1 MTDSFNAAIYT
12 TPFLN
17 RSTNMPSMRRVKI
30 FGLFVVLFV
39 VTVLFYTASLR
50 QSQSQDSRTAS
61 DFYDK
66 TVNALNNKK
75 PGGGT
80 SGDEEV
86 AAAMAKS
93 LKEAAQVAK
102 DNANAKAPKPDPPS
116 SILGVGSAAEGARE
130 EKSVAGRKKFTTG
143 EAQEP
148 IKNKVETQED
158 HDIEVELNSI
168 LKKSPIIIFSKSYCP
183 HSKRAKDILLEK
195 YIINPAP
202 FVVELDK
209 HELGPRLQ
217 AKLAELTGRS
227 TVPNVLIN
235 AVSIGGGDDVADL
248 DAKHTLI
255 SKVKS
260 LGLGKI
266 VEVRERPVA
275 EEADKPEPKSEIK
288 PKPQAHGLR

>member
-148 IKNKVETQED
+148 IKDKVETQED

-168 LKKSPIIIFSKSYCP
+168 LKKSPSKCAHAFYRGP
-183 HSKRAKDILLEK
+183 ILILGVHSHHILEIVLPSLQK
-195 YIINPAP
+195 SQR
-202 FVVELDK
+202 
-209 HELGPRLQ
+209 HSPR
-217 AKLAELTGRS
+217 
-227 TVPNVLIN
+227 
-235 AVSIGGGDDVADL
+235 
-248 DAKHTLI
+248 
-255 SKVKS
+255 KVHYQ
-260 LGLGKI
+260 
-266 VEVRERPVA
+266 PCA
-275 EEADKPEPKSEIK
+275 
-288 PKPQAHGLR
+288 LRRGIRQT